1 ESLGFSFD
9 KLPFIANLRQYS
21 PLQYV
26 ETSLIKV
33 SEGLADQQSLLIIF
47 AVLVVLFLLGLVMN
61 LYVLYRTPKKE
72 EMDDEGIVEMDYYL
86 YRLFYG
92 DGYCGI
98 NSGYS

>member
-1 ESLGFSFD
+1 FSFD

-72 EMDDEGIVEMDYYL
+72 EMDDEGMVKRDKIL
-86 YRLFYG
+86 YGFFYG
-92 DGYCGI
+92 VECWELNLGLR
-98 NSGYS
+98 